1 MEVQDVRGKHCKPST
16 GFLTVGPRKQITSIR
31 EGIHFTVIIQH
42 KSNASRISKGV
53 VFFIFLSGFFFFF
66 FAQIG
71 LLSQCYFYVVRCI

>member
-53 VFFIFLSGFFFFF
+53 VFLFFCLFFFFF
-66 FAQIG
+66 LHKLACFHSAI
-71 LLSQCYFYVVRCI
+71 FM